1 MDLSKIRKADYQFDM
16 LITSHQARRMRDRET
31 IVATNFTDTKSMVEI
46 YPLAFN
52 RTINFHVGNV
62 EGEDGRCFFDFKATL
77 SNGMVFEKKFW
88 HFEIIEMMSFRDL
101 SSWKTPR
108 KISIVLKVG
117 IYEGEGSSTEWQEIL
132 EDIDD
137 FTPVCSPRT
146 FHSQRMEQLLDK
158 GYYSDITFKFPTG
171 RELLAHKCILMASSL
186 YFRVLFSG
194 TFVESQNNA
203 IDVNFDFD
211 LMRLVVLFLYT
222 GQVNDKDVKN
232 WPDVYSIARFYD
244 INVLA
249 KHAELQMMANAP
261 KDIEE
266 IKNVLRFAVKCQA
279 FRLKKFMVKYTRKMQ
294 ETKETRNY
302 HEPLFWLNVRFI

>member
-1 MDLSKIRKADYQFDM
+1 M
-16 LITSHQARRMRDRET
+16 
-31 IVATNFTDTKSMVEI
+31 
-46 YPLAFN
+46 
-52 RTINFHVGNV
+52 
-62 EGEDGRCFFDFKATL
+62 
-77 SNGMVFEKKFW
+77 
-88 HFEIIEMMSFRDL
+88 
-101 SSWKTPR
+101 
-108 KISIVLKVG
+108 
-117 IYEGEGSSTEWQEIL
+117 
-132 EDIDD
+132 
-137 FTPVCSPRT
+137 
-146 FHSQRMEQLLDK
+146 
-158 GYYSDITFKFPTG
+158 
-171 RELLAHKCILMASSL
+171 

-194 TFVESQNNA
+194 TFVESRNNA